1 MFVSECCFLQV
12 LDAVARMACLGSDKA
27 YREVVVLLTQNYV
40 SKLSVVGS
48 SQSRTLAPEAMTER
62 LEVILFYLLFY
73 LLFHKLFELLLIS
86 VGWLHL
92 SLLR

>member
-1 MFVSECCFLQV
+1 MFVAECCFLQV
-12 LDAVARMACLGSDKA
+12 LDAVAQMACLGSDKA
-27 YREVVVLLTQNYV
+27 YREVVVLLTQSYV

-62 LEVILFYLLFY
+62 LEVVFFC

-86 VGWLHL
+86 VGWLHI

>member
-1 MFVSECCFLQV
+1 VGDFFAECCFLQV

-62 LEVILFYLLFY
+62 LEVVLFC